1 MVRVIQI
8 LRKFAFSHC
17 GGGTGAEGWSV
28 SPGRGAVG
36 SVRGKTGEKCY
47 VRFVT

>member
-36 SVRGKTGEKCY
+36 SWSTDVVLELE
-47 VRFVT
+47 